1 MRPVLAIIFVVFF
14 IGSLAC
20 GLVLG
25 GPPSSVYRISDFI
38 IVVAEGLLF
47 LAGMVLIGLL
57 AGIGSEGKKRSLWR
71 LPVLCIL
78 ATLFSFVFGLAI
90 FASNMQDLTP
100 QHAALNLRLKI
111 YAGTML
117 LYGIFTALCCLA
129 AYLLA
134 KHHNSKL

>member
-1 MRPVLAIIFVVFF
+1 MRPVLAIIFAVFF

-25 GPPSSVYRISDFI
+25 GPPSSVFRISDFI

-47 LAGMVLIGLL
+47 LASLVLIGLV
-57 AGIGSEGKKRSLWR
+57 AGVGSEGKKRSIWR
-71 LPVLCIL
+71 LPLLCIAAAFL
-78 ATLFSFVFGLAI
+78 SFVFGLAI
-90 FASNMQDLTP
+90 LGSKMEDLTP

-117 LYGIFTALCCLA
+117 LYGIFTALCCLV
-129 AYLLA
+129 AYLPA